1 MLSNVNDPI
10 KVVPRKHHS
19 ACILHASAIA
29 QVYLHEKF
37 DYMLKN
43 SLLTSTAWNVYGNLQ
58 LI

>member
-1 MLSNVNDPI
+1 MMLNVNDPI
-10 KVVPRKHHS
+10 QVVPRKQHS

-29 QVYLHEKF
+29 QVYLHEKL

-43 SLLTSTAWNVYGNLQ
+43 SLLTSTAWNVYGNSQ